1 MTSVISSQKGTKMGA
16 IIIGVIG
23 ALLVYSFAQVF
34 VVEVKK
40 KAELE
45 PDRHNEDMIKILKE
59 LNVDLNDTEQVR
71 KVIQLYDMINR
82 RGRK

>member
-1 MTSVISSQKGTKMGA
+1 MGA

-45 PDRHNEDMIKILKE
+45 RDQHNEDMIKILKE

>member
-1 MTSVISSQKGTKMGA
+1 MGA

-40 KAELE
+40 KADLQREQQK
-45 PDRHNEDMIKILKE
+45 EDMIKILKE

-71 KVIQLYDMINR
+71 KVIQLYDAIYR
-82 RGRK
+82 SGRK